1 MSNKKNNLMQKV
13 CVLTGIG
20 LLAAGILL
28 LVLWQ
33 TNIHTAQAQ
42 AAAHVHTLRTL
53 MPEPQGTALQA
64 RYDNTMPTLTL
75 DGTTFIGILEMPQQ
89 GSALPVSADWGKPNR
104 QPCRFDGSLYDGSLV
119 IGATSQNGQY
129 DFYREINV
137 GEDVYFTDMEG
148 NRCAFTVT
156 NIRYEKHADQTALN
170 RKEADLTLFIKDT
183 LIYGNYDKVLISTG

>member
-1 MSNKKNNLMQKV
+1 MSNKDNTLLQKICLLM
-13 CVLTGIG
+13 GIG
-20 LLAAGILL
+20 LLTAGILL

-33 TNIHTAQAQ
+33 TNIHTAQVQ
-42 AAAHVHTLRTL
+42 AAEHVHTLRTL

-64 RYDNTMPTLTL
+64 RYDNTMSTLTL
-75 DGTTFIGILEMPQQ
+75 EDTTFIGILEMPQH
-89 GSALPVSADWGKPNR
+89 GSALPVCANWGKPSR

-119 IGATSQNGQY
+119 IGATSQTGQY

-156 NIRYEKHADQTALN
+156 GIRYEKHADHTALN
-170 RKEADLTLFIKDT
+170 RKEADLTLFIKNIYAFDYIVVFCDT
-183 LIYGNYDKVLISTG
+183 AA